1 LQLGKI
7 QATAKKGL
15 IKKIKEEVQEGEVYE
30 VENMLVTHNDAGHAA
45 AKHKF
50 RINLYDKTNF
60 VRVTES
66 NIPKY
71 HFDLVG
77 FQQIMDFEKE
87 DLFVG
92 RFSLMQAWLCC

>member
-1 LQLGKI
+1 MTRQILL
-7 QATAKKGL
+7 
-15 IKKIKEEVQEGEVYE
+15 
-30 VENMLVTHNDAGHAA
+30 
-45 AKHKF
+45 
-50 RINLYDKTNF
+50 
-60 VRVTES
+60 RVTES

-92 RFSLMQAWLCC
+92 RFLLMQTWLCC

>member
-1 LQLGKI
+1 M
-7 QATAKKGL
+7 
-15 IKKIKEEVQEGEVYE
+15 
-30 VENMLVTHNDAGHAA
+30 MLVMQLPS
-45 AKHKF
+45 
-50 RINLYDKTNF
+50 INSGSIFMTRQILL
-60 VRVTES
+60 RVTES

-92 RFSLMQAWLCC
+92 RFLLMQTWLCC